1 MSITLKAARV
11 NKNLTQR
18 EAAEVMGIS
27 VETIKNWEAGRSYPN
42 VIQLKKIEQ
51 TYDVSY
57 NDINF
62 LGFF

>member
-51 TYDVSY
+51 TYDVSS